1 MPTPRQT
8 VVLCLTAGTLALLL
22 AACAGDA
29 GDWKSAQQADTQEA
43 YDAFLAKHA
52 DSKFAPQARERAAQL
67 VEQRDWATATQADT
81 PEAYQAF
88 IAQHADGKWT
98 QEARIRV
105 ENFNV
110 LAAAAPDA
118 PAGAAS
124 TAPAPAPAPAVAAP
138 VAAATAKVAA
148 APVAAAA
155 PPAAAPAATP
165 KPLPVA
171 ARTPAPVP
179 ASARAAAPTPAA
191 RAGTAAAPAAATAAP
206 SGASSAGIRVQLGA
220 FSSVDKAE
228 AEWSRARGKFPAL
241 QALEPRITP
250 AETKAGRLFRLQAG
264 VADAAA
270 AQQLCDSLKAASQPC
285 LVVPAK

>member
-118 PAGAAS
+118 P
-124 TAPAPAPAPAVAAP
+124 
-138 VAAATAKVAA
+138 VAA

-191 RAGTAAAPAAATAAP
+191 RAGTAAAAAIATAAP